1 MLLQPLTAKLASL
14 PPLRNRS
21 PQVLE
26 PLRGC
31 SRCLLFAPCPM
42 LERAAPKRRSRV
54 IAGTVQSLFMRRFV
68 RAPVRQATDRLIA
81 KRSIKRSVSEPNLG
95 IPMPEVIFTGPAGRL
110 EGRYHPAK
118 QKNAPIAMILHPH
131 PQFHGTM
138 NHQIVYQCYYAF
150 AHRGFSVLRFNFRGV
165 GRSQGSFDHGTGEL
179 SDAASALDWAQTIN
193 PEARACWVAGFSFG
207 AWIGMQLLMRRPE
220 VEGFISIAPP
230 ANLYDFSFLAPCP
243 SSGLIVHGEKDAV
256 VPPKD
261 VNTLVEKLKTQKG
274 IVIDQ
279 QVIPG
284 ANHFFDGKLEPLME
298 TITAYLD
305 MRLANVR

>member
-1 MLLQPLTAKLASL
+1 
-14 PPLRNRS
+14 
-21 PQVLE
+21 
-26 PLRGC
+26 
-31 SRCLLFAPCPM
+31 
-42 LERAAPKRRSRV
+42 
-54 IAGTVQSLFMRRFV
+54 
-68 RAPVRQATDRLIA
+68 
-81 KRSIKRSVSEPNLG
+81 
-95 IPMPEVIFTGPAGRL
+95 MPEVIFTGPAGRL

-220 VEGFISIAPP
+220 IDGFIAVAPP

-243 SSGLIVHGEKDAV
+243 SSGLIVQGDKDQIV
-256 VPPKD
+256 
-261 VNTLVEKLKTQKG
+261 TLEAQQKLVTKLSHQRDIKIDYRIIKG
-274 IVIDQ
+274 AD
-279 QVIPG
+279 
-284 ANHFFDGKLEPLME
+284 HFFQNHMDALTQHVESYIAAHPDRRESG
-298 TITAYLD
+298 T
-305 MRLANVR
+305 R